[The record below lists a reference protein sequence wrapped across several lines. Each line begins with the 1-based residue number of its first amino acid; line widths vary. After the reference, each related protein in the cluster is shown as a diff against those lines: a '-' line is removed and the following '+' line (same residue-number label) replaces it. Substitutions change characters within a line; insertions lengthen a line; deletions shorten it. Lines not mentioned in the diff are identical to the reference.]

1 MKRYMKFEEI
11 AKLHPKKF
19 TEECALISVYFTM
32 NRIKDNWFL
41 NYINAPGGAWQE
53 LKILKDQIERRFYI
67 GKNEKRADLVM
78 QKENAAT
85 LFYIAEAKEFFRLI
99 MAERKK
105 IDESFNDI
113 FARLKGLR
121 SGNIKPIYSYIIG
134 IDTSGLKGEF
144 LNDAIQA
151 EADYIKKSINK
162 LPRINGGRV
171 CFLVYWDRDRTKFS
185 LIFSEDFPKGF
196 AAMFKQIFL

>member
-1 MKRYMKFEEI
+1 MKKSMKFEEI
-11 AKLHPKKF
+11 VKLHPKRF

-32 NRIKDNWFL
+32 NRIKENWFL
-41 NYINAPGGAWQE
+41 NYISAPGGAWQE

-105 IDESFNDI
+105 IDKSLNDI

-151 EADYIKKSINK
+151 EVDYIKKSINK

-171 CFLVYWDRDRTKFS
+171 CILVYWGRNRTKFS
-185 LIFSEDFPKGF
+185 LIFSEDFSKKF
-196 AAMFKQIFL
+196 AAMFKQVFL

>member
-1 MKRYMKFEEI
+1 MKFEEVV
-11 AKLHPKKF
+11 KLNPNKF

-41 NYINAPGGAWQE
+41 NYISAPGGAWQE
-53 LKILKDQIERRFYI
+53 LKILKGKLEQRFYI

-78 QKENAAT
+78 QKQNTTT

-105 IDESFNDI
+105 IDKSLNDI
-113 FARLKGLR
+113 FERLNNLR
-121 SGNIKPIYSYIIG
+121 GGSTQPLYSYIIG
-134 IDTSGLKGEF
+134 IDTTGLNSEF
-144 LNDAIQA
+144 LDDAIQS
-151 EADYIKKSINK
+151 EIDYIKKSINK

-171 CFLVYWDRDRTKFS
+171 CILVYWVKDKTKFS
-185 LIFSEDFPKGF
+185 LIFSKDFPEKF
-196 AAMFKQIFL
+196 VEMFKSVFL

>member
-1 MKRYMKFEEI
+1 MKEFMKFEEI
-11 AKLHPKKF
+11 VKLNPKKF

-41 NYINAPGGAWQE
+41 NYISAPGGAWQE
-53 LKILKDQIERRFYI
+53 LKILKGQIEQRFYV

-78 QKENAAT
+78 QKQNTTT

-105 IDESFNDI
+105 IDKSLNDI
-113 FARLKGLR
+113 FSRLNNLR
-121 SGNIKPIYSYIIG
+121 VGNIKPLYSYIIG
-134 IDTSGLKGEF
+134 IDTTGLNGEF
-144 LNDAIQA
+144 LDDAIQS

-162 LPRINGGRV
+162 LPQINGGRV
-171 CFLVYWDRDRTKFS
+171 CVLVYWVKGKTKFS
-185 LIFSEDFPKGF
+185 LIFSKDFPEKF
-196 AAMFKQIFL
+196 IEMFKSIFL